1 MKNYLG
7 YKIHLKGCVIMPK
20 NTKTE
25 TPKQKGQ
32 RRQRLH
38 KNQNNIG
45 NDKNKPEYTD
55 FDGNPI

>member
-1 MKNYLG
+1 
-7 YKIHLKGCVIMPK
+7 MPK

-38 KNQNNIG
+38 KNQNNVG

-55 FDGNPI
+55 FEGNPIE